1 MAAHSSKDL
10 KRKLE
15 QAEAGD
21 VKSAKELEHAEG
33 SDPETTAAVE
43 QEAADGPKGRGLAR

>member
-1 MAAHSSKDL
+1 MATHSSKDL

-21 VKSAKELEHAEG
+21 VNSAEG
-33 SDPETTAAVE
+33 SDPETVEAVE